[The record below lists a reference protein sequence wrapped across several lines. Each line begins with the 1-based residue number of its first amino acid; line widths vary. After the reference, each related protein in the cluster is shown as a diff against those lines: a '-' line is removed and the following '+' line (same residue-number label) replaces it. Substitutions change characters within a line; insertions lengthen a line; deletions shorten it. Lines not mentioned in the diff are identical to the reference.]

1 MSGSKDL
8 RGKVKSL
15 WISGMKA
22 IGNTAANIASNTKY
36 KVDEVTIQNRRR
48 EILNDLAHKAY
59 ALWLKG
65 EPFPEQMEKLLN
77 ELNQL
82 DEQLNDLR
90 AEKYA
95 VAGSSVQ
102 TTDSDRENTPTDE
115 AEQPEAEE
123 ELSVTVNNYPV
134 SAEINELFDSAPSVG
149 RSAEKVNSAMDQLS
163 DRIRNFSR
171 EIDETEKE

>member
-65 EPFPEQMEKLLN
+65 EPFPEQM
-77 ELNQL
+77 
-82 DEQLNDLR
+82 
-90 AEKYA
+90 
-95 VAGSSVQ
+95 
-102 TTDSDRENTPTDE
+102 
-115 AEQPEAEE
+115 
-123 ELSVTVNNYPV
+123 
-134 SAEINELFDSAPSVG
+134 
-149 RSAEKVNSAMDQLS
+149 NS
-163 DRIRNFSR
+163 
-171 EIDETEKE
+171 